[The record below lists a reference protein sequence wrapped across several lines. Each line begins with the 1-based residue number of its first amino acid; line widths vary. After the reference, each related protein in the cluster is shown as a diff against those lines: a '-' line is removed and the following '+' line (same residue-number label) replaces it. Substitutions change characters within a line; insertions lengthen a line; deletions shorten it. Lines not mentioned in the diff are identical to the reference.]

1 MISQQL
7 KNIKR
12 VAVIGA
18 GVMGQGIAQGF
29 AQAGLKVD
37 VYDISEDALGRC
49 ESGISRN
56 LEQFQTHGLIAENK
70 VEILKRINYTATEDV
85 AKHLEYCDVVVEV
98 LPELIDLK
106 QQFFEKLDGL
116 PENIILATNTS
127 SMTVSDVGAKMT
139 TQHRLIGLHY
149 FNPAHIIPAVEVHKC
164 SQTSQHTIDL
174 TLALMK
180 AIGKQP
186 VLVRKEIPGFIIN
199 RLTGAMEREIDY
211 LLEQGVVSPEDLDT
225 AVKASYGFRLACL
238 GPMEAEDMIGLDTAA
253 RASANIFPT
262 LSKADLPSQQL
273 IDKVERGELGLK
285 SGEGWYQYDQ
295 GRGEKKVA
303 VNNER
308 LLRQLKLFIENN

>member
-1 MISQQL
+1 MVSQQI
-7 KNIKR
+7 KQIKR

-18 GVMGQGIAQGF
+18 GVMGEGIAQGF
-29 AQAGLKVD
+29 AQAGLQVD
-37 VYDISEDALGRC
+37 VYDISEEALVRC
-49 ESGISRN
+49 ESGIARN
-56 LEQFQTHGLIAENK
+56 LEQFKKHQLITENR
-70 VEILKRINYTATEDV
+70 EDILQRISYTATTDV
-85 AKHLEYCDVVVEV
+85 AEYLSSTDVVIEV
-98 LPELIDLK
+98 LPELIELK
-106 QQFFEKLDGL
+106 QSLFERLDKL

-127 SMTVSDVGAKMT
+127 SMTVSEVGAKMA

-164 SQTSQHTIDL
+164 AQTSQQTIDL
-174 TLALMK
+174 TLELMK
-180 AIGKQP
+180 SIGKQP

-285 SGEGWYQYDQ
+285 SGEGWYQYHD
-295 GRGEKKVA
+295 GRGDKKVA
-303 VNNER
+303 INNER
-308 LLRQLKLFIENN
+308 LLRQLKLFIANN